1 MTEIA
6 FHPGS
11 YLQEL
16 LLWRDTSP
24 EELANITGIPKSK
37 IIDVTAKRR
46 GIDKCMSDGLAA
58 YFGNSAQYWL
68 DLQEL
73 YDLGKKS

>member
-1 MTEIA
+1 MTETA
-6 FHPGS
+6 FHPGP

-24 EELANITGIPKSK
+24 EELASITGIPRSK
-37 IIDVTAKRR
+37 IIDVTTKRR
-46 GIDKCMSDGLAA
+46 GIDKYMSESLAI

-73 YDLGKKS
+73 YDQGKKN